1 MRTRHHMAMHLA
13 GCLEHFRRRRMTGLF
28 TDDTGRPLS
37 DSEAREYIRQCM
49 LKGWNYVPLCPS
61 SECPDFDYITGECLG
76 HPLPDEEE
84 E

>member
-37 DSEAREYIRQCM
+37 DSEARE
-49 LKGWNYVPLCPS
+49 
-61 SECPDFDYITGECLG
+61 
-76 HPLPDEEE
+76 
-84 E
+84 